1 MVDFAPFGGIHSFVG
16 FSGAVDGRPFVV
28 FKSMVFQLSN
38 MRLLLLLVALLVVI
52 SAVEAGGWCWGR
64 KIVRRAKDVLC
75 SFDVHQFTRK

>member
-64 KIVRRAKDVLC
+64 KDCEKGERCTLFFRCTPIYA
-75 SFDVHQFTRK
+75 